1 MDIVTNAAISA
12 AVGIITALL
21 ATYLALRRFRAEK
34 LWEKKIDAYT
44 RLISA
49 AHEMKR
55 TREAEIDA
63 RRRGGEVPGEYGKR
77 LWDESREAKRTILQ
91 LADAASFLI
100 HDEIE
105 LATSHLKVSL
115 EKALEGDSWLE
126 TLLLEDEA
134 LSAYLASLKQVAR
147 RELRA

>member
-63 RRRGGEVPGEYGKR
+63 RRRGGEVPNEYGNR

-105 LATSHLKVSL
+105 LATFHLKESL

-126 TLLLEDEA
+126 TLLIEDEA
-134 LSAYLASLKQVAR
+134 LSAYLTSLKQVAR